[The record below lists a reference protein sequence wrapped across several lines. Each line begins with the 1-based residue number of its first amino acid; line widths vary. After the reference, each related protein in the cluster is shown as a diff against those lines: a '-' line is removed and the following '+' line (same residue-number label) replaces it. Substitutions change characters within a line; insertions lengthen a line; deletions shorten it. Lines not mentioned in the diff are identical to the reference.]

1 MKKIYSAIIAFI
13 CSASALL
20 AQDKLTEANTAYSN
34 NEYSKAIE
42 LYESVLKNEGKSS
55 TIYYNLGNAYYKNK
69 QYAPAILNYER
80 ALLIEPNNE
89 DARYNLEMARTHI
102 VDKVNAVKPFFLT
115 SWINSIRNGLSSNGW
130 AYLGIG
136 SFICFIVCLFL
147 YFFTRIVWVKKVGF
161 FAGVFLI
168 FICVI
173 SNIFASDLK
182 EKLLAHDEAIIFAP
196 TITIKS
202 TPSAEGTDVFVLHE
216 GTKVSV
222 ISTLSGWGEID
233 VDGNRGWI
241 PLDKMEII

>member
-1 MKKIYSAIIAFI
+1 MKKIYSTIITII
-13 CSASALL
+13 CFTGTLF
-20 AQDKLTEANTAYSN
+20 AQNKIAEANAAYSN

-42 LYESVLKNEGKSS
+42 LYESILKEDGKSA

-80 ALLIEPNNE
+80 ALLILPNNE

-102 VDKVNAVKPFFLT
+102 IDKVNAVKPFFLT
-115 SWINSIRNGLSSNGW
+115 TWINNIRNGLSSNGW
-130 AYLGIG
+130 AYLGVGCFIG
-136 SFICFIVCLFL
+136 FIVCLFL
-147 YFFTRIVWVKKVGF
+147 YFFTRVVWIKKVGF
-161 FAGVFLI
+161 FCGLSLI
-168 FICVI
+168 CICII
-173 SNIFASDLK
+173 SNIFSSDLK
-182 EKLLAHDEAIIFAP
+182 EKLLAHNEAIIFAP

-222 ISTLSGWGEID
+222 ISTLSGWGEIE